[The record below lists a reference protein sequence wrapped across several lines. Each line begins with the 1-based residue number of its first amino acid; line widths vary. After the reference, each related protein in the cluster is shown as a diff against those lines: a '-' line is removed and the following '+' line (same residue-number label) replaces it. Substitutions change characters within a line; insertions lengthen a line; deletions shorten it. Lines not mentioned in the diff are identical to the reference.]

1 MADLDRLAVL
11 NARIADTAID
21 PAVFAQIVNALPDG
35 LVLIN
40 EAAEIRFVNTQV
52 ELMFGYPRADLLGE
66 LVHKLLDPS
75 IRETHAKHIAGFF
88 INPTPRP
95 MNFARV
101 LDGRHANG
109 RKVQVQIS
117 IAPLI
122 ADEGVLAIAVIRRV
136 AGGQ

>member
-1 MADLDRLAVL
+1 MADLDRLAAL
-11 NARIADTAID
+11 NARIADAAID

-35 LVLIN
+35 LVVIN
-40 EAAEIRFVNTQV
+40 EAAEVRFVNMQV

-66 LVHKLLDPS
+66 PVHKLLDPS
-75 IRETHAKHIAGFF
+75 IREQHAKHIAGFF
-88 INPTPRP
+88 VNPTPRP